1 MEDMTFG
8 GVFVGHETCRACQQ
22 IFRISLA
29 VKRWIT
35 IALSLPSKAL
45 CNLEEIIP
53 NCEDDIVVVWA
64 YVCILTMH
72 FFIYHV
78 FL

>member
-8 GVFVGHETCRACQQ
+8 GVFVGHEKRRACQQ
-22 IFRISLA
+22 IFRISWA

-35 IALSLPSKAL
+35 IVLTLPSKAL
-45 CNLEEIIP
+45 CNLEDIIP
-53 NCEDDIVVVWA
+53 NYEHDIVVVWD

-72 FFIYHV
+72 FLVYHI